1 MRIFCLAAASV
12 LMCLTA
18 ARAAD
23 WPNFRGPGGAA
34 LSTDKH
40 LPVTWGDHEN
50 LVWQV
55 ELPGAGSS
63 SPIVSGDRVFVTCYS
78 GYGVDREQ
86 PGKPADLVRRLV
98 CVGLR
103 GGAVLWDKPLAAVQ
117 PEDAYQGMMAEH
129 GYASHT
135 PATDGERVYCFFGK
149 SGVYAFD
156 LEGNEL
162 WHASVGAGSAILGF
176 GSGASL
182 ALYQDLV
189 IVNANAESESLIALD
204 KQSGR
209 QVWKTEAKGYRGSWS
224 TPVIVPT
231 SGKPELVVNMPG
243 EVWGLDPDDGGLYWF
258 STAQRTAGSTTAVA
272 KDGIVYSLGG
282 GPGGAMVTAIRT
294 GGSGDVTESNLLWKK
309 TVGSYVPSP
318 VLVDGRLYWV
328 SDQGIVYCLRADS
341 GEQLFRERL
350 GGGGLYASLIAA
362 DGKLYAVT
370 RRNGAVVLAAGPT
383 FEKLAHNRLESDT
396 SDFNASPAVADGCLL
411 LRSNRSLYCI
421 GIQKP

>member
-1 MRIFCLAAASV
+1 MRTSCLAAA
-12 LMCLTA
+12 LTLCWSTA
-18 ARAAD
+18 FAAD
-23 WPNFRGPGGAA
+23 WPNFRGPAQAA
-34 LSTDKH
+34 LSTDTH
-40 LPVTWGDHEN
+40 LPVTWNDDQN
-50 LVWQV
+50 LAWKT

-78 GYGVDREQ
+78 GYGVNREQ

-98 CVGLR
+98 CIGLR
-103 GGAVLWDKPLAAVQ
+103 DGAVQWDQPVAAVQ

-156 LEGNEL
+156 LAGNEL
-162 WHASVGAGSAILGF
+162 WHTSVGTGSAILGF

-182 ALYQDLV
+182 ALYRDLV

-231 SGKPELVVNMPG
+231 SSGKPELVVNMPG

-258 STAQRTAGSTTAVA
+258 STAQRTAGSTTVVA

-282 GPGGAMVTAIRT
+282 GPGGTMVTAIRT
-294 GGSGDVTESNLLWKK
+294 GGSGDVTESHLVWKK

-318 VLVDGRLYWV
+318 VLVDGLLFWV
-328 SDQGIVYCLRADS
+328 SDQGIVYCLDADS
-341 GEQLFRERL
+341 GEQRFRERL
-350 GGGGLYASLIAA
+350 GGGGLYASLVAA

-370 RRNGAVVLAAGPT
+370 RRNGTVVLAAGPK
-383 FEKLAHNRLESDT
+383 FEKLANNRLESDT
-396 SDFNASPAVADGCLL
+396 SDFNASPAVADGRLL
-411 LRSNRSLYCI
+411 LRSDRYLYCI
-421 GIQKP
+421 RGTRQ